1 MDAVKNA
8 MQRDE
13 QDPAIMD
20 LDPDESLE
28 SQRPLET
35 SGVDDFPLNK
45 DPAYEKYFKM
55 LKMVRILFIYCTSN
69 VVLVHY
75 TLI

>member
-35 SGVDDFPLNK
+35 SGVDDPPLHK

>member
-20 LDPDESLE
+20 LDPDKSLE

-35 SGVDDFPLNK
+35 SGVDDPPLNK

>member
-35 SGVDDFPLNK
+35 SGVDDPPLNK

-55 LKMVRILFIYCTSN
+55 LKMVRILFIHCTSN